1 MDRTPRGTL
10 RAFGAL
16 VSLAAVTACADEPVA
31 PNAPPRSPIRPVAA
45 VTPPPGAS
53 VASTVIV
60 PAGMQTS
67 PFNTARTLTI
77 PPSFTISVYARVSG
91 ARFMAVTPD
100 GNLLVSRPGA
110 GAVMLVRPSGTGDP
124 IVSTYVSG
132 LRRPH
137 DVVFYTIGTTTY
149 LYIAETNQI
158 NRYVWTAGSLT
169 PGARQI
175 VLAGLPDA
183 SSPELNGSYGHELKN
198 IALDANGKLYV
209 SIASTCNVCTSD
221 TQSNPVR
228 ASVYVYDADG
238 TNGRLFARGLRNA
251 EGLAMIPGTNTLW
264 VVVNNRDQIPYPFND
279 ASGNYGRV
287 FTGYVDNH
295 PPDEFTRVRDGGN
308 YGWPF
313 CNPNPDTPSGLVDMP
328 FDLDYDMNRT
338 GAVNCGAMDRIN
350 RGIQAHSAP
359 LGLTFF
365 QNTNAPELYRMG
377 AGVALHG
384 SWNRAQKTG
393 YKVVFFPWDALTQL
407 PGDQVDLVTGWADAF
422 SNWGRPV
429 DVAVDPD
436 GSILISDDHASAI
449 YKLTYSTTPPPPPPP
464 VQSVASFTLINAQ
477 TNLPIAGYD
486 PIPGGANI
494 NLATLP
500 TRDLNIRA
508 NTTPSAVGSVRFG
521 WAGNAA
527 YSTDDTAP
535 YSIGG
540 DNTGDYVNWTLAT
553 GTHTLTGTPYSG
565 AAATGTA
572 GTATTLSFKVSDKRR
587 GKP

>member
-1 MDRTPRGTL
+1 MFRTPCGAL
-10 RAFGAL
+10 RAGSAL
-16 VSLAAVTACADEPVA
+16 LVFAAIVACADDSVA
-31 PNAPPRSPIRPVAA
+31 PSAPMRAPARPVAA

-53 VASTVIV
+53 VSSTVHV
-60 PAGMQTS
+60 PGSMQTS
-67 PFNTARTLTI
+67 PFNTPRTLVL
-77 PPSFTISVYARVSG
+77 PPNFAISVYARVSG

-110 GAVMLVRPSGTGDP
+110 GTVSLVRPNGAGDP
-124 IVSTYVSG
+124 LISTFVSG

-137 DVVFYTIGTTTY
+137 DIVFHTIGTTTY
-149 LYIAETNQI
+149 VYIAETNQI
-158 NRYVWTAGSLT
+158 NRYVYTAGSLT
-169 PGARQI
+169 PGARQ
-175 VLAGLPDA
+175 VVVAGLPDA

-198 IALDANGKLYV
+198 IALDGNNKLYV

-238 TNGRLFARGLRNA
+238 SNGRLFARGLRNA

-264 VVVNNRDQIPYPFND
+264 VVVNNRDEIPYPFND

-313 CNPNPDTPSGLVDMP
+313 CNPNPDTPSGLADMP
-328 FDLDYDMNRT
+328 FDLDYNMNRAGT
-338 GAVNCGAMDRIN
+338 VDCNAMDRIN

-365 QNTNAPELYRMG
+365 QNTTAPELYRPG
-377 AGVALHG
+377 AAVALHG
-384 SWNRAQKTG
+384 SWNRTIKTG

-407 PGDQVDLVTGWADAF
+407 PGDVVELVKGWANDF
-422 SNWGRPV
+422 SSWGRPV
-429 DVAVDPD
+429 DVAVDPA
-436 GSILISDDHASAI
+436 GAILISDDQAGAI
-449 YKLTYSTTPPPPPPP
+449 YKLTYGTTPPP
-464 VQSVASFTLINAQ
+464 VQSVTSFTLINAESNQ
-477 TNLPIAGYD
+477 PITGFDPIAG
-486 PIPGGANI
+486 GATI

-500 TRDLNIRA
+500 TRNVNLRA
-508 NTTPSAVGSVRFG
+508 NTTPATVGSVRFG
-521 WAGNAA
+521 LDGNANHR
-527 YSTDDTAP
+527 TDDSAP
-535 YSIGG
+535 YSLGG
-540 DNTGDYVNWTLAT
+540 DTSGDYANWTPSV
-553 GTHTLTGTPYSG
+553 GTHTVSATPYSASG
-565 AAATGTA
+565 ATGTA
-572 GTATTLSFKVSDKRR
+572 GTARTLSFKVTDKRK